1 MSIIIFFFEIF
12 TVSLI
17 LDKTFR
23 QKNAENVKG
32 CSQLKTAEIL

>member
-23 QKNAENVKG
+23 QKT
-32 CSQLKTAEIL
+32 LKMSRGAVN